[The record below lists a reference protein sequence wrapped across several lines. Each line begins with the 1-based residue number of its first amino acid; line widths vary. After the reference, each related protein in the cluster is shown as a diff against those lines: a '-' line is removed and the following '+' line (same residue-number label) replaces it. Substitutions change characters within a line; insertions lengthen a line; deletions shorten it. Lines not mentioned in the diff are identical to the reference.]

1 MITET
6 MPIVQDFK
14 RKVCDEIRLLE
25 EGKNRFRVFTPFRFD
40 DGDHLSI
47 VFKKENNQW
56 LISDE
61 GHTYLHL
68 SYRIDPQDLETGT
81 RKELIEYALN
91 EFQVQDRYGELI
103 IKVENNEYGNA
114 LYRFIQVLIKIT
126 DISYLSRER
135 VKSTFEDDFRSL
147 IENNI
152 PKNRYTF
159 DWYDQEHDPDGAYE
173 VDCYINNLTNPL
185 YIYALSNDNQVRD
198 TTISLLQF
206 EKWENNFYPIAIFE
220 NQDKL
225 NKKICKKFSK
235 VCEKQFS
242 SLENHQ
248 SEIINYFRQMLS
260 L

>member
-6 MPIVQDFK
+6 IPVVQDFK
-14 RKVCDEIRLLE
+14 QKVCDEISLLE
-25 EGKNRFRVFTPFRFD
+25 EGKNRFRIFTPFRFD

-68 SYRIDPQDLETGT
+68 SYRIDLEDLETGI

-91 EFQVQDRYGELI
+91 EFQVEDRYGELI
-103 IKVENNEYGNA
+103 IKVKNNEYGNA

-126 DISYLSRER
+126 DISYLSKER
-135 VKSTFEDDFRSL
+135 VKSTFYEDFRSL
-147 IENNI
+147 IEENI

-159 DWYDQEHDPDGAYE
+159 DWYDQEHDPDGVYE
-173 VDCYINNLTNPL
+173 VDCYINNLATPL
-185 YIYALSNDNQVRD
+185 YIYALSNDNKVRY
-198 TTISLLQF
+198 TNISLLQF

-220 NQDKL
+220 DQSKL
-225 NKKICKKFSK
+225 TKKVLTKFSK
-235 VCEKQFS
+235 VCKKQFS
-242 SLENHQ
+242 SLENNRL
-248 SEIINYFRQMLS
+248 EIVNYLRPMLS
-260 L
+260 S